1 MFLPFSPNIQSEI
14 HGTCTKVQ
22 GSRQLLIFVKNINY
36 FIHVRTFRW
45 IKCVYVSFNVGL
57 VYESFNVGLVYES
70 FNVGLVY
77 QSFNVGLVYESF
89 NVGLV
94 YESFNVGLVY
104 ESFNVGFT
112 NLLMLA

>member
-77 QSFNVGLVYESF
+77 ESF
-89 NVGLV
+89 NLWYKTLV
-94 YESFNVGLVY
+94 YIKHIHIPIIYISPLTFSV
-104 ESFNVGFT
+104 
-112 NLLMLA
+112 